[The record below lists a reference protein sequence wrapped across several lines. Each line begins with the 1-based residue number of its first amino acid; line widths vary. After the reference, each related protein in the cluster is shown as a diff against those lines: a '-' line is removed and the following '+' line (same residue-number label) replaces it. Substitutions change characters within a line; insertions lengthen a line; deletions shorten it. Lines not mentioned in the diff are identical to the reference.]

1 MSDLYLKPTEFGGEV
16 EYDSRNDFVLT
27 DGLFTACYIS
37 LFSEPYWGN
46 SIMPTE
52 ARLVSQL
59 TQLFERPISSSTRNI
74 AIRTTERALNWL
86 IENEIASE
94 IQVDC
99 EIQNVSSIYI
109 VVRILEP
116 DENIQEFGYKLNWR
130 GNFIE
135 SERRNSLG

>member
-1 MSDLYLKPTEFGGEV
+1 MSDLYLKPSEYGGEV

-59 TQLFERPISSSTRNI
+59 SQLFERPISSSTRNI
-74 AIRTTERALNWL
+74 AIRTTENALNWL

>member
-1 MSDLYLKPTEFGGEV
+1 MSDLFLKPTEFGGEV

-59 TQLFERPISSSTRNI
+59 SQLFERPISSSTRNI

-109 VVRILEP
+109 VVRIIEP
-116 DENIQEFGYKLNWR
+116 DDNIQEFGYKLNWR

-135 SERRNSLG
+135 SERRNTIG